1 MIENILYWNQNTSLV
16 LNSLTENSI
25 IKLVL
30 PYFADVPIFAIPFFL
45 IGYWILA
52 TLQKDDSIK
61 QKILLI
67 FYSDIF
73 AGIIAILI
81 QQFIYEERPLAFL
94 QGRGMFI
101 LSHIP
106 DNSFP
111 SDHATIGTAFLV
123 ALYLFGYKKSF
134 YYLLP
139 FFILMFLA
147 RVIWGIHYP
156 LDILWGITVGIVAGY
171 IIYKIKNHPILG
183 NINQLIIRWMRK
195 IFHI

>member
-1 MIENILYWNQNTSLV
+1 M
-16 LNSLTENSI
+16 
-25 IKLVL
+25 
-30 PYFADVPIFAIPFFL
+30 
-45 IGYWILA
+45 
-52 TLQKDDSIK
+52 
-61 QKILLI
+61 I
-67 FYSDIF
+67 FYADILS
-73 AGIIAILI
+73 GGIAILI

-123 ALYLFGYKKSF
+123 AVYLFGYKKSF

-147 RVIWGIHYP
+147 RVI
-156 LDILWGITVGIVAGY
+156 
-171 IIYKIKNHPILG
+171 
-183 NINQLIIRWMRK
+183 
-195 IFHI
+195 